1 MAKLTI
7 PSRHKAGIAK
17 LRGLD
22 EKAVRDLRES
32 LDKVSATVN
41 PSEASLQLMT
51 LDSDK
56 AIPGL
61 KEIRSLLVSLYAIKS
76 THEIPLDEFVNDV
89 CDAIDESSDSAIAF
103 ATDDERRKFKEVLA
117 TLLDAEPFA
126 MATKAYDLQTEGER
140 TFCDARILTD
150 LRPVF
155 GKDIA
160 SGPAGMVIIHR
171 LKLGYH
177 NSEGEHRT
185 FYIAL
190 DAEDLVTL
198 KKAIDRAELKARSL
212 KSIVKDVPFLG
223 IS

>member
-1 MAKLTI
+1 
-7 PSRHKAGIAK
+7 
-17 LRGLD
+17 
-22 EKAVRDLRES
+22 
-32 LDKVSATVN
+32 
-41 PSEASLQLMT
+41 
-51 LDSDK
+51 
-56 AIPGL
+56 
-61 KEIRSLLVSLYAIKS
+61 
-76 THEIPLDEFVNDV
+76 
-89 CDAIDESSDSAIAF
+89 
-103 ATDDERRKFKEVLA
+103 
-117 TLLDAEPFA
+117 